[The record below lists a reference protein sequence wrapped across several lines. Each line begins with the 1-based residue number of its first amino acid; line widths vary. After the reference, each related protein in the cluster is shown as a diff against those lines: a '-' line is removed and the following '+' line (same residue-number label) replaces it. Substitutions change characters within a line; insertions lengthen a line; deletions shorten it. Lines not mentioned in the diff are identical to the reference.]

1 MAGPEEEE
9 IEDLSELAEK
19 AEDSGVVEISQ
30 ITELEWD
37 DEEAATRIDPRV
49 FGGSALEAK
58 PGMDTLL
65 SPPPS
70 ASPRAGPPVPKSRA
84 PTLLGVQAY
93 PGGQP
98 GAPIAYARTVEQAP
112 PTPAPGRSAPQ
123 APISPF
129 LQVADPVPYPPAA
142 APAFPEEAFQE
153 GVPPDFE
160 AAAAARL
167 AASPV
172 SYSQAPAFPSFDAPA
187 VEVGDDDI
195 VASRPKSR
203 GALVGMLGGGAVA
216 LVVVGIVA
224 YALFFSEKPGGVAIR
239 TTIPGATVSV
249 DGQPIA
255 GAPGFFVAQELS
267 PGPHTFTL
275 IAPGMA
281 APITAMINVEAD
293 RTIDAPVD
301 LGQGVGGAVAM
312 GGTAMPAFGTALP
325 GFGTSLPGMT
335 ATPGAFPATA
345 DPAATAAPMTA
356 APATAEPQTA
366 APEPVKVAKRGGRAG
381 RAQKRVVTRPP
392 VKQAAAGGRGGGFIT
407 VQTTPWSAVS
417 VDGRSIG
424 NTPVRRHALSAGTH
438 TVSMVNNEL
447 GVRHTQR
454 VTVTEGAEVRV
465 IRTLS
470 R

>member
-1 MAGPEEEE
+1 VAAPEEEE
-9 IEDLSELAEK
+9 IEDLSDLAEK
-19 AEDSGVVEISQ
+19 AEDSAVVEISQ

-49 FGGSALEAK
+49 FGGPALSDK
-58 PGMDTLL
+58 PPMDTLL
-65 SPPPS
+65 SPPPAS
-70 ASPRAGPPVPKSRA
+70 APRAGPPVPKSRA
-84 PTLLGVQAY
+84 PTLLGVAAAA
-93 PGGQP
+93 PAAP
-98 GAPIAYARTVEQAP
+98 GAPIAYAKTIEQPP

-129 LQVADPVPYPPAA
+129 MQVADPAPYPPAA

-172 SYSQAPAFPSFDAPA
+172 AYAAAPAFPSFDAPA

-195 VASRPKSR
+195 VASRSKSK
-203 GALVGMLGGGAVA
+203 GALLGILGGGAVA
-216 LVVVGIVA
+216 LVVVGVVA

-249 DGQPIA
+249 DGQPIS
-255 GAPGFFVAQELS
+255 GSPGFFVAQELS

-275 IAPGMA
+275 VAPGMA
-281 APITAMINVEAD
+281 APITQMIVVEPD

-301 LGQGVGGAVAM
+301 LGAGVGGAVAM
-312 GGTAMPAFGTALP
+312 GGTAAP
-325 GFGTSLPGMT
+325 GFGTAAAGFTAAPGG
-335 ATPGAFPATA
+335 PPATA
-345 DPAATAAPMTA
+345 DPAATAAPALTA
-356 APATAEPQTA
+356 APATAAPATA
-366 APEPVKVAKRGGRAG
+366 APEPETAAPEKVARRTGRTG
-381 RAQKRVVTRPP
+381 RTPRVVA
-392 VKQAAAGGRGGGFIT
+392 KQQARQSGGGGRGGGFLT

-417 VDGRSIG
+417 VDGRAIG
-424 NTPVRRHALSAGTH
+424 NTPVRRHALSAGSH

-454 VTVTEGAEVRV
+454 VTITEGAEVRV